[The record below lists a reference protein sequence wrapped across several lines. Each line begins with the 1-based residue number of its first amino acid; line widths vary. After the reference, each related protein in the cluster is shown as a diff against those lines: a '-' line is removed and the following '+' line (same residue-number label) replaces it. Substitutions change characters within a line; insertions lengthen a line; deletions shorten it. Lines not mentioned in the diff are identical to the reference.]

1 MCVGEVVHLHVL
13 VSLIS
18 LFLFCFFFY
27 TCSTV
32 CSVRRRGHVRRVN
45 VQGSFLVIVLRAHV
59 TPSRGGGTGSE
70 ATEVGVVSQISDCAS
85 KK

>member
-1 MCVGEVVHLHVL
+1 MCA
-13 VSLIS
+13 
-18 LFLFCFFFY
+18 
-27 TCSTV
+27 
-32 CSVRRRGHVRRVN
+32 VN
-45 VQGSFLVIVLRAHV
+45 VQGSFLVIVRRAHV